1 MVAQTREPA
10 LLAPQLATARAGRA
24 LVSAAPCAIAPAVA
38 ETFLFLLGAHL
49 LADFVLQDRWMVTHK
64 RRPSVFALHVA
75 LVAGLAWLALASTRP
90 EAWAAVI
97 IIAVTHAAMDWLKL
111 RHLGGGLWPFA
122 LDQSAHVMVIAI
134 IAAIWPDLWAQG
146 AWGALA
152 PAERQGSIMA
162 AAVLAGGIAAVRVGA
177 VVLREAIRALGW
189 ENEAHGK
196 SLPGAGALIGQLE
209 RALILFFMLSGQAT
223 GVALLIG
230 AKAVL
235 RIRDEDRR
243 HSEYVIAGTLMS
255 FGWALGVAAL
265 TQAALARWTPAPAM
279 PLPSA
284 CVQCA
289 PATVAR

>member
-1 MVAQTREPA
+1 M
-10 LLAPQLATARAGRA
+10 RAGRA
-24 LVSAAPCAIAPAVA
+24 LEGAPPCAIAPDVA
-38 ETFLFLLGAHL
+38 ETFLFLLSAHL
-49 LADFVLQDRWMVTHK
+49 LADFVLQDRWMVERK
-64 RRPSVFALHVA
+64 RRAEVFALHVA
-75 LVAGLAWLALASTRP
+75 LVAGLAWLALVSTRP

-97 IIAVTHAAMDWLKL
+97 IIAATHAAMDWVKL
-111 RHLGGGLWPFA
+111 RRLGAGLWPFA
-122 LDQSAHVMVIAI
+122 LDQAVHVAVIAI
-134 IAAIWPDLWAQG
+134 IAATWPDLWAQG

-152 PAERQGSIMA
+152 PSERQGAIMG

-177 VVLREAIRALGW
+177 VVLREAIRVLGW

-209 RALILFFMLSGQAT
+209 RALILFFMLTGQAT

-265 TQAALARWTPAPAM
+265 TQAALARWAPAPAM
-279 PLPSA
+279 PAPSA
-284 CVQCA
+284 CVQCT
-289 PATVAR
+289 PAKAAR